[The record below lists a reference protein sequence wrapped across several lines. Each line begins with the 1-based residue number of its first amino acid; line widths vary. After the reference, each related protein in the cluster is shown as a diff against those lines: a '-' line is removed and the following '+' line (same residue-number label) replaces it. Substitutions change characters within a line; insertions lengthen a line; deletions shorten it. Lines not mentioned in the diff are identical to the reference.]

1 MKKVFLRISQYSQK
15 NTCLEVS
22 LVKNIYC
29 EEHMPTAAF
38 EEPSK
43 LIYFENQL
51 IYFLLWKYLSYALT
65 KDKVLQGSLLM
76 ITFAYSMQI
85 GKQKVEKGI
94 IESKTIL
101 AKVSFSRFL
110 ASFSEASFTF
120 PLLLLVFSRF
130 LQSIFHVS
138 AKCSHQVS
146 L

>member
-51 IYFLLWKYLSYALT
+51 IYFLLRKYLSYALT

-85 GKQKVEKGI
+85 GNFK
-94 IESKTIL
+94 
-101 AKVSFSRFL
+101 
-110 ASFSEASFTF
+110 
-120 PLLLLVFSRF
+120 
-130 LQSIFHVS
+130 
-138 AKCSHQVS
+138 
-146 L
+146 